1 MVSQSGLRARLR
13 LSALPLEGARRGPDE
28 EHRGIRGLS
37 PGRIRPFAKSVN
49 RVTNLADLTPPSR
62 LTGEEPKKSR
72 QEAVGILDDGTVHGA
87 RDDEHLRARD
97 ALVDEARHLG
107 RRAGVLLADDDQ
119 RRTADSADALRQ
131 VHEADGSDDGSIA

>member
-13 LSALPLEGARRGPDE
+13 LSALPLKGARRGPDE

-62 LTGEEPKKSR
+62 LTGEEPTV
-72 QEAVGILDDGTVHGA
+72 VGLHKAIAMGPSPSPSPLP
-87 RDDEHLRARD
+87 RPPLSL
-97 ALVDEARHLG
+97 ALPSPSPCPL
-107 RRAGVLLADDDQ
+107 
-119 RRTADSADALRQ
+119 
-131 VHEADGSDDGSIA
+131 

>member
-1 MVSQSGLRARLR
+1 MVSQSGLRARLP
-13 LSALPLEGARRGPDE
+13 LSALSLEGARRGPDE

-72 QEAVGILDDGTVHGA
+72 QEAVGILGRLTRPV
-87 RDDEHLRARD
+87 
-97 ALVDEARHLG
+97 EAVVGFHK
-107 RRAGVLLADDDQ
+107 A
-119 RRTADSADALRQ
+119 
-131 VHEADGSDDGSIA
+131 IAMGPSPCPLPHR